1 MMEGEGSMS
10 NRNRGIARRIA
21 WVLLVTAFCML
32 FSNIPPQPVV
42 AAALE
47 PAAVEPAVNS
57 LDKTD
62 SLHNN
67 WAVSALR
74 PLDTRATTG
83 NGVDVDPDGNGGGAQ
98 PEKRVVVS
106 FRLIGDSQ
114 HDGGV
119 TDHGKYVTWIP
130 TKHYV
135 FEGVDRVSIYDLFV
149 KALNDAG
156 FSYEG
161 AEKNY
166 VSSIRAPAIVG
177 GYWLSEF
184 SNGPN
189 SGWMYTVDGV
199 HPGFGLKEYYAMN
212 GQSVVWHYVDD
223 FKRETGFEG
232 SKPDF
237 RDRWLE
243 AADMAPQKPA
253 DTTPPTGEPPAD
265 AANNSGGGN
274 GGSDGSDGSGDAVSA
289 GVAGS
294 SGETP
299 GTSNA
304 GSRGTGSAVAATPT
318 VRFTLADKTTLSQ
331 ELLAL
336 IGEHP
341 VWNLTLTVD
350 GVPVRTVNGVI
361 AAVFPYGTPTGADS
375 DLLTVYH
382 IDRNGKAVELNG
394 ASYDS
399 ETGIITFESGH
410 YSNLFLSEW
419 LNPFEDF
426 RKDDWFYKAVRY
438 CFSAGLMSGTS
449 ETRFEPELHL
459 TRAMLVTILYRN
471 EGGSDGSGNSA
482 THADVTEAA
491 DVTDNT
497 EVAPIVEDAEVEAV
511 ADVEE
516 AAGTTGAAF
525 TDVLPGQWYTDAI
538 KWAANTGIVKGY
550 GDGTFGVNDNVTREQ
565 LAVVLYQYAA
575 WKKHSAR
582 DATALTA
589 DSTSSPDSAISAEVA
604 DSTSSS
610 DSEISADVAAL
621 ADSAD
626 SADLADLAGFTDAA
640 EISEWA
646 RSAMR
651 WANAAGLINGRTQT
665 TLAPA
670 GHATRAETAALLMRF
685 LTSAAVN

>member
-1 MMEGEGSMS
+1 M
-10 NRNRGIARRIA
+10 
-21 WVLLVTAFCML
+21 
-32 FSNIPPQPVV
+32 PPQPSI

-47 PAAVEPAVNS
+47 PAAGNPTAYS
-57 LDKTD
+57 LDKTN

-67 WAVSALR
+67 WAVNALH
-74 PLDTRATTG
+74 PLNAYTTTG
-83 NGVDVDPDGNGGGAQ
+83 NGVNVDTDGNDSDTQ

-114 HDGGV
+114 HDDGV
-119 TDHGKYVTWIP
+119 KDHGKYITWIP

-156 FSYEG
+156 LSYEG

-253 DTTPPTGEPPAD
+253 DTTPPAGETPAD
-265 AANNSGGGN
+265 AANNSGG
-274 GGSDGSDGSGDAVSA
+274 SDDGSSSGDSDTAITD
-289 GVAGS
+289 GTDS

-304 GSRGTGSAVAATPT
+304 GSRGTGFAVAATPT
-318 VRFTLADKTTLSQ
+318 VRFKLADKAALSQ

-336 IGEHP
+336 IGDNP
-341 VWNLTLTVD
+341 VWNLSLTID
-350 GVPVRTVNGVI
+350 GVPVRSVNGVI
-361 AAVFPYGTPTGADS
+361 AAVFPYAPPTGADS
-375 DLLTVYH
+375 DLLTVYY
-382 IDRNGKAVELNG
+382 IDRNEKAVELDG

-399 ETGIITFESGH
+399 ETGIITFESGY

-419 LNPFEDF
+419 LNPFEDLG
-426 RKDDWFYKAVRY
+426 RDAWFYKAVRY
-438 CFSAGLMSGTS
+438 IFSAGLMSGTS
-449 ETRFEPELHL
+449 ETQFEPELHL

-471 EGGSDGSGNSA
+471 EGSPEAAGNTEGA
-482 THADVTEAA
+482 PIAEDADVGDDA
-491 DVTDNT
+491 
-497 EVAPIVEDAEVEAV
+497 EDAEVEAV
-511 ADVEE
+511 EAVAE
-516 AAGTTGAAF
+516 AAGTTRAAF
-525 TDVLPGQWYTDAI
+525 TDVMPNQWYTNAI
-538 KWAANTGIVKGY
+538 TWAAKTGIVKGY
-550 GDGTFGVNDNVTREQ
+550 GDGTFGVDDNVTREQ
-565 LAVVLYQYAA
+565 LAVVLFQYAA

-582 DATALTA
+582 EATPLTGISDSA
-589 DSTSSPDSAISAEVA
+589 DSTGSTASEDMADLAASASQTDSAIS
-604 DSTSSS
+604 D
-610 DSEISADVAAL
+610 DLAAL
-621 ADSAD
+621 VN
-626 SADLADLAGFTDAA
+626 FTDAA
-640 EISEWA
+640 EISDWA

-670 GHATRAETAALLMRF
+670 GLATRAETAALLMRF
-685 LTSAAVN
+685 LANKPGN